1 MVDNVAHIDDVDAAG
16 RRSGKPGPTTH
27 TSRERCRTPLGSFD
41 VAPIELGDK
50 NLANGELEVKVS
62 ATLSPSL
69 AGQESKPAWS
79 TRALYN
85 NNSTRT

>member
-1 MVDNVAHIDDVDAAG
+1 M
-16 RRSGKPGPTTH
+16 
-27 TSRERCRTPLGSFD
+27 PLGSFD

-69 AGQESKPAWS
+69 AGQESKFRLVYQS
-79 TRALYN
+79 TV
-85 NNSTRT
+85 